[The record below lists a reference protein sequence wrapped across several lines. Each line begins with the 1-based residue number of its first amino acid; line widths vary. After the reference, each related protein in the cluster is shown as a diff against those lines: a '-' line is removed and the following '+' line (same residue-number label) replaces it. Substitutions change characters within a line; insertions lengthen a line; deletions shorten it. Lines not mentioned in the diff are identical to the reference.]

1 MKSVAMQQNVT
12 MDQPHMPPLNP
23 ASSIRYDICLEA
35 PTAAAQKIDE
45 PPLTYLNKGQHYNIT
60 LKDVKGYD
68 GDIISTAIITF
79 HDEAHRAGATD
90 YWKFWLSHQNNAEKA
105 KAIDLDIS
113 RSNGIHIIEHRQFDR
128 IVFRWNGKAG
138 ASIYV
143 KFNCLST
150 DFSRIKG
157 VKGIPLRLQIESY
170 QQGVPHIEKTYSRIK
185 LFRDKGAERK
195 NKDDARHIE
204 RQLEKLRGKNGEP
217 HPLWLAYSPTS
228 PVTVFREL
236 VTPEEDMAEDMH
248 RRGLIASPGSSNI
261 LLPLPSPVPAPVN
274 FMPGPMRRSFS
285 TSFQP
290 VPAVDMHYP
299 FSAQVPIGYD
309 PSYVPQRRRRIAKL
323 SVLIK
328 FESDDVYRAIYLEHL
343 TVKELTEK
351 IIERS
356 DIKKPVS
363 KVIRKF
369 KRSDKKSI
377 VVRMEDDVVKDMQEE
392 QDILVQTED
401 NEDGQSVTLVLVF

>member
-1 MKSVAMQQNVT
+1 MLHTLNGSVLT
-12 MDQPHMPPLNP
+12 TFY
-23 ASSIRYDICLEA
+23 SSIRYDICLEA
-35 PTAAAQKIDE
+35 PTAAAQKVDE

-170 QQGVPHIEKTYSRIK
+170 QQGMPHIEKTYSRIK
-185 LFRDKGAERK
+185 LFRD
-195 NKDDARHIE
+195 KDDARHIE

-248 RRGLIASPGSSNI
+248 RRGLIASPSSSNI

-290 VPAVDMHYP
+290 APAVDMHYP
-299 FSAQVPIGYD
+299 FPAQVPIGYD

-356 DIKKPVS
+356 EIKKPVS

-377 VVRMEDDVVKDMQEE
+377 AVRMEDDVVKDMQEE